1 MSDERDEFHG
11 VGGSYLLDPKTG
23 KRTQIEKPTAPNP
36 EGGARDKD
44 GVPLNKA
51 HDALEPAFA
60 APAAAPAA
68 EVVPKAPA
76 RLARVPAAEP
86 KGE

>member
-23 KRTQIEKPTAPNP
+23 KRTQTEAPTKPNP

-44 GVPLNKA
+44 GNLLNKA
-51 HDALEPAFA
+51 HDVLEPAFA
-60 APAAAPAA
+60 APAVAPVA
-68 EVVPKAPA
+68 EVVAKAPA
-76 RLARVPAAEP
+76 RLSRVPAAEP